1 MENTINVNTIRA
13 FNDFYN
19 IETRHSLV
27 SLVKRTPL
35 ALESDC
41 RLHLGLYCIALSY
54 RENKEGT
61 LSVIFPGQATEQ
73 TIEPD
78 MSVKHTLVFHPDLV
92 PGTSLADTI
101 REWNAYGYATHTS
114 LNLMPDECQLI
125 SDCFGS
131 IEVELEY
138 AMDKHSKKLIIS
150 HIERLLNYCM
160 RFYDRQI
167 VFHEAS
173 SKGILKRF
181 DLLLDDYLSSG
192 DIYEIG
198 IPMVAYFADKLHH
211 SPNYFG
217 DLIKKETGISAQEY
231 IHNRI
236 VEEAKNRISDKD
248 KSINEIA
255 FELGFKYPQHFS
267 RFFKKMVGLSPN
279 EFRAAGR
286 NESDKKIE

>member
-1 MENTINVNTIRA
+1 MEKAINVGTIPA
-13 FNDFYN
+13 FHIFNKT
-19 IETRHSLV
+19 ETRHSLV
-27 SLVKRTPL
+27 SLVKQSQRT
-35 ALESDC
+35 LESDLK
-41 RLHLGLYCIALSY
+41 LHPDLYCIALTY
-54 RENKEGT
+54 HENQQGK
-61 LSVIFPGQATEQ
+61 LSIIFPGHGGEQ
-73 TIEPD
+73 KIEPD
-78 MSVKHTLVFHPDLV
+78 KQKKHALVFHPDLIQ
-92 PGTSLADTI
+92 GTPLANNINEWKFLGYSADT
-101 REWNAYGYATHTS
+101 YLHLS
-114 LNLMPDECQLI
+114 PQECQLI

-167 VFHEAS
+167 VFHEDS

-181 DLLLDDYLSSG
+181 DLLLNDYLSSG
-192 DIYEIG
+192 NIYEIG

-217 DLIKKETGISAQEY
+217 DLIKKETGMSAQEY
-231 IHNRI
+231 IRNRI
-236 VEEAKNRISDKD
+236 AREAKNRIGDRD
-248 KSINEIA
+248 KSINKIA

-279 EFRAAGR
+279 EFRATIA
-286 NESDKKIE
+286 K